1 MSAPKLWGGR
11 FQAQTASSVEAFTES
26 ISFDWR
32 LWRYDI
38 QGSIAH
44 AEALAACGLLT
55 KVEHEAIVEGLG
67 QIEKD
72 IESGALEPRTDL
84 EDVHMNIEAALTDRI
99 GDPAKKLH
107 TGRSRN
113 DQVALDVRLWARDAI
128 RALCNGIRRCQSTLV
143 SQAEGHAS
151 AVMPAFTHLQHAQP
165 VLVAH
170 YLLAHVEALDR
181 DHQRLEDCLVRVNVL
196 PLGAGA
202 IAGSTL
208 PIDRRIAARRLGF
221 GDISA
226 NSIDTVSDRDHLC
239 ELAFCASLIVLH
251 LSRLC
256 EDWIL
261 WASSEFRFIEI
272 DDAYCTG
279 SSMMPQKKNPDVA
292 ELIRG
297 KTGRVCGALV
307 SLLTMLKGTPSGYNR
322 DFQEDKPPLFE
333 SVDTAQACLQM
344 AAEMVEHTR
353 FDTARMLAATEV
365 GHLDATALAD
375 YLVRKGTPFR
385 EAHGI
390 VGQLVTKCLAEDTQ
404 LRQLPLDALQ
414 ALCPAIADDVFD
426 CLGAGNVVRKYHTLG
441 SSAPGLVA
449 EQTTKWKTTLTQQ
462 AADAGGTASV

>member
-11 FQAQTASSVEAFTES
+11 FQAQTASSVETFTES

-38 QGSIAH
+38 QGSMAH
-44 AEALAACGLLT
+44 AEALAACDLLT
-55 KVEHEAIVEGLG
+55 EAEHEAILEGLT
-67 QIEKD
+67 QIEDD
-72 IESGALEPRTDL
+72 IASGAIEPRADL
-84 EDVHMNIEAALTDRI
+84 EDVHMNVEAALTERI
-99 GDPAKKLH
+99 GAPAKKLH

-113 DQVALDVRLWARDAI
+113 DQIALDMRLWARDAI
-128 RALCNGIRRCQSTLV
+128 GLLRCGIRSFQCALV
-143 SQAEGHAS
+143 SQAEAHAS
-151 AVMPAFTHLQHAQP
+151 AIMPAFTHLQHAQP
-165 VLVAH
+165 VLVPH
-170 YLLAHVEALDR
+170 YLLAHVEAIDR
-181 DHQRLEDCLVRVNVL
+181 DYQRLGDCLARVNVL

-221 GDISA
+221 ADVSA

-239 ELAFCASLIVLH
+239 ELAFCAGLIVLH

-256 EDWIL
+256 DDWVL
-261 WASSEFRFIEI
+261 WASSEFAFIEI

-297 KTGRVCGALV
+297 KAGRVCGALV

-322 DFQEDKPPLFE
+322 DFQEDKPPIFD

-353 FDTARMLAATEV
+353 FNTARMLAAAQH

-375 YLVRKGTPFR
+375 YLVRKGIPFR

-390 VGQLVTKCLAEDTQ
+390 VGQLVTQCLDEGVQ
-404 LRQLPLDALQ
+404 LQQLPLDAMQ
-414 ALCPAIADDVFD
+414 ARCPTIAEDVFG
-426 CLGAGNVVRKYHTLG
+426 CLGAENVVRSYHTLG
-441 SSAPGLVA
+441 SSEPGLVA
-449 EQTTKWKTTLTQQ
+449 EQIAKWKAALSQP
-462 AADAGGTASV
+462 AADADGTAPI